1 MVAAGEFSSG
11 TRQSM
16 GAPAMQSFERRGTSG
31 EMQNRLLEREAFGVT
46 MASAPP
52 ASNDPTLPMR
62 TAAAARHGGELP
74 FDSFLYI
81 IRLLA
86 FSSVFGLLDH
96 SAAVGSCTVMAALP
110 SRTMPAPAAAGD
122 RNDRAITHQYGP
134 TGWLIGTIVHG
145 VNEEI
150 GELEAALDQ
159 EVRCRMATEQRER
172 ELEEALLAAAER
184 EQQILEAAQQLSQA
198 CLAAEQREREQAEA
212 LLAAAEREQQILE
225 VAQQLS
231 EVYLAAEW
239 RERAVAHQL
248 VQTTMATQQKV
259 QALEQELA
267 ALRQL
272 LQAVHRWR
280 GMHRQNIDNSSS
292 PAPARRYIGGTGDIA
307 DATRQHQPLAKL
319 SSRLFMVS
327 GRDNHGH
334 RDNLAVLLV
343 SETIRRSHM
352 AVVLQIVSWAHRWS
366 GLDEV
371 TLRIGVLGRVK
382 VDVAI
387 IGGCDLD
394 LLGNSMRCLPL
405 RRRRM
410 VLRVGSSE
418 VVGRLSLFHCAGRYK
433 SLLDAERREKEGE
446 DEAEKGGEVDR
457 RSHDLSAGF
466 EPHHASEKETSLVYP
481 SFYQSLV
488 WAEILRSC
496 GPFGAASGRSSF
508 WEKLQL
514 EEAPQTGPLPL

>member
-62 TAAAARHGGELP
+62 TAAAARHG
-74 FDSFLYI
+74 
-81 IRLLA
+81 
-86 FSSVFGLLDH
+86 
-96 SAAVGSCTVMAALP
+96 GSCTVMAALP

-319 SSRLFMVS
+319 SSR
-327 GRDNHGH
+327 
-334 RDNLAVLLV
+334 
-343 SETIRRSHM
+343 
-352 AVVLQIVSWAHRWS
+352 
-366 GLDEV
+366 V
-371 TLRIGVLGRVK
+371 T
-382 VDVAI
+382 AAA
-387 IGGCDLD
+387 
-394 LLGNSMRCLPL
+394 PT
-405 RRRRM
+405 
-410 VLRVGSSE
+410 
-418 VVGRLSLFHCAGRYK
+418 
-433 SLLDAERREKEGE
+433 
-446 DEAEKGGEVDR
+446 
-457 RSHDLSAGF
+457 AGF
-466 EPHHASEKETSLVYP
+466 GNPDSNI
-481 SFYQSLV
+481 FY
-488 WAEILRSC
+488 A
-496 GPFGAASGRSSF
+496 
-508 WEKLQL
+508 
-514 EEAPQTGPLPL
+514 